1 MDGRQNNLYHFL
13 FLALTE
19 QVQLSKIQLDEQTEM
34 LMKKSEQNQVLE
46 TRTLS
51 MASEIDNLNEVIKMM
66 SQELSQK
73 IDEFH
78 ALGKK
83 SKKEHDEL
91 EAQLSSNSEDFSA
104 RIENLQSELQEKSDQ
119 CTTFSQENTNL
130 KSRITEL
137 EEVEVEKQKLIK
149 NLAALKNKAKVCN
162 IFYYRISNV

>member
-1 MDGRQNNLYHFL
+1 M
-13 FLALTE
+13 TE
-19 QVQLSKIQLDEQTEM
+19 QVQLSKIHLDEQTEM
-34 LMKKSEQNQVLE
+34 LVKKSEQNQRLE

-66 SQELSQK
+66 SQEQSKK
-73 IDEFH
+73 IDEAY
-78 ALGKK
+78 ALEKK
-83 SKKEHDEL
+83 TEKEHEEL
-91 EAQLSSNSEDFSA
+91 EAQLSSNYVDFSA

-119 CTTFSQENTNL
+119 CTTFNQDNATL

-162 IFYYRISNV
+162 IFYYRLSNV

>member
-1 MDGRQNNLYHFL
+1 
-13 FLALTE
+13 
-19 QVQLSKIQLDEQTEM
+19 
-34 LMKKSEQNQVLE
+34 
-46 TRTLS
+46 

>member
-1 MDGRQNNLYHFL
+1 M
-13 FLALTE
+13 TE

-34 LMKKSEQNQVLE
+34 LMKKSEQNQRLE

-66 SQELSQK
+66 SQEQIKK
-73 IDEFH
+73 IDEAY
-78 ALGKK
+78 ALEKN
-83 SKKEHDEL
+83 SKKEHEEL
-91 EAQLSSNSEDFSA
+91 EAQLSSNYVDFSA

-119 CTTFSQENTNL
+119 CTTFNQENATF

-162 IFYYRISNV
+162 IFYYRLSNV

>member
-1 MDGRQNNLYHFL
+1 M
-13 FLALTE
+13 TE

-34 LMKKSEQNQVLE
+34 LMKKSEQNQALE

-66 SQELSQK
+66 SQEQVKK
-73 IDEFH
+73 IDEAY
-78 ALGKK
+78 ALEKK
-83 SKKEHDEL
+83 SKKEYEEL
-91 EAQLSSNSEDFSA
+91 EAQLSSNSADFSA

-119 CTTFSQENTNL
+119 CTTFNQENVTL
-130 KSRITEL
+130 KSRITEM

-162 IFYYRISNV
+162 VFYCRISNV

>member
-1 MDGRQNNLYHFL
+1 M
-13 FLALTE
+13 TE

-34 LMKKSEQNQVLE
+34 LMKKSEQNQALE

-66 SQELSQK
+66 SQEQVKK
-73 IDEFH
+73 IDEAY
-78 ALGKK
+78 ALKK
-83 SKKEHDEL
+83 KTQKEYEEL
-91 EAQLSSNSEDFSA
+91 EAQLSSNSADFSD

-119 CTTFSQENTNL
+119 CTTFNQENVTL
-130 KSRITEL
+130 KSRITEM

-162 IFYYRISNV
+162 VFYCRISNV